1 LFPIHTLSNFDIL
14 EYAKLVNLPIDCIPK
29 NMVPKSIPD
38 NTGIIVNLNDLGE
51 KGSHWVCAIRK
62 NNKCLYYDSFG
73 VIHIPTELEKCL
85 LNSVGGNN
93 MYVSNGQN
101 QYLVSI
107 MCGYYCIKLC
117 KSILLDGMDFKSA
130 VEQFSDEPSMKN
142 RDIADNLFI

>member
-14 EYAKLVNLPIDCIPK
+14 EYAKLVGLNIDCIPK
-29 NMVPKSIPD
+29 DMTPKTIPD

-73 VIHIPTELEKCL
+73 IIHPPKEVEKCL
-85 LNSVGGNN
+85 LNSVGEDNIF
-93 MYVSNGQN
+93 VSNGQN

-107 MCGYYCIKLC
+107 LCGFYCLFVC
-117 KSILLDGMDFKSA
+117 KSILLDGMDFKTA
-130 VEQFSDEPSMKN
+130 VGLFSDEPSMKN

>member
-1 LFPIHTLSNFDIL
+1 MFPIHTLSNFDIL
-14 EYAKLVNLPIDCIPK
+14 EYAKLVGLNIDCIPK
-29 NMVPKSIPD
+29 DMTPKTIPD

-73 VIHIPTELEKCL
+73 IIHPPKEVEKCL
-85 LNSVGGNN
+85 LNSVGEDNIF
-93 MYVSNGQN
+93 VSNGQN

-107 MCGYYCIKLC
+107 LCGFYCLFVC
-117 KSILLDGMDFKSA
+117 KSILLDGMDFKTA
-130 VEQFSDEPSMKN
+130 VGLFSDEPSMKN

>member
-1 LFPIHTLSNFDIL
+1 LSNFDIL
-14 EYAKLVNLPIDCIPK
+14 EYAKLVGLSIDCIPK
-29 NMVPKSIPD
+29 NVVPKTIPD
-38 NTGIIVNLNDLGE
+38 NTAIIVNLNDLGE

-85 LNSVGGNN
+85 LNSVGENN

-107 MCGYYCIKLC
+107 MCGYYCIKVC
-117 KSILLDGMDFKSA
+117 KSILLDGMDFKTA
-130 VEQFSDEPSMKN
+130 VEQFSDEPSINN

>member
-51 KGSHWVCAIRK
+51 RGSHWVCAIRK

>member
-1 LFPIHTLSNFDIL
+1 MSNFDIL
-14 EYAKLVNLPIDCIPK
+14 EYAKLVGLPIDCIPK
-29 NMVPKSIPD
+29 NVVPKTIPD

-51 KGSHWVCAIRK
+51 RGSHWVCAIRK

-85 LNSVGGNN
+85 LNSVGENN

-107 MCGYYCIKLC
+107 MCGYYCLKMC
-117 KSILLDGMDFKSA
+117 KSILLDGMDFKTA
-130 VEQFSDEPSMKN
+130 VEQFSNEPNEKN

>member
-1 LFPIHTLSNFDIL
+1 LSNFDIL
-14 EYAKLVNLPIDCIPK
+14 EYAKLVGLPIDCIPK
-29 NMVPKSIPD
+29 NVVPKTIPD

-51 KGSHWVCAIRK
+51 RGSHWVCAIRK

-117 KSILLDGMDFKSA
+117 KSILLDGMDFKTA